1 MVFKLKI
8 SNTMVNTMTIVFSLF
23 VFLTSQIAQ
32 AKIHR
37 QTFTVLMNSDK
48 KVMLST
54 KRYEYMK
61 SIYADKVNN
70 VHPTL
75 MLKAHRGDKLIVN
88 VINNAN
94 YNMTLHWMGTCHSPW
109 SVYCLSQARLILSF
123 SQTSPR
129 HSSHF
134 RYILTQ
140 EIKILILL
148 EFMIVKHFV
157 MQMIGEWW
165 KKKTIMD
172 IAGNA
177 NKTGGE
183 PAISD
188 AYTINGQPG
197 YLYPCSKPGKSS
209 KFNTCSMKV
218 VRHRRYLLRIINAV
232 MDEELFF
239 AIANHTLTVVAKDG
253 LYLKHFN
260 TSYLMI
266 TPGQSMDVLL
276 HANQRS
282 GRYFMAAR
290 AYSSAFGAGFDK
302 TTTTAILKY
311 KGHSVTDEL
320 NRKTPVLVLPY
331 LPPYNHTEATTRFT
345 NQFRSYR
352 TRTSNRPVNVPV
364 KIDTRLLYASVNL
377 MNCSDDKPCNGP
389 FGKRFS
395 SSVNNVSFVNP
406 TVDILRAYYRRIGG
420 VFQADFPRK
429 PPTEFNY
436 TGENLPFPTRFGTK
450 VVVLDFNSSV
460 ELVLQA
466 TNVLASD
473 NHPIHL
479 HGYSFFVV
487 GSGFGNF
494 DRRKDPLKYNLVD
507 PPEETTVGVPSNGWT
522 AVRFVANN
530 PGQCI
535 LIHFHFSTLHVKKT
549 RFWAKVL
556 HMTHILF
563 NAFMY
568 LLFAFHAFKILSNL
582 EFIKK

>member
-37 QTFTVLMNSDK
+37 HTFTIKSKTFTRLCD
-48 KVMLST
+48 T
-54 KRYEYMK
+54 KN
-61 SIYADKVNN
+61 ILTVNGEF
-70 VHPTL
+70 PGP

-94 YNMTLHWMGTCHSPW
+94 YNMTLHWHGARQVRNPW
-109 SVYCLSQARLILSF
+109 SDGPEYVTQCPIRPGERYVYRIDLTVEEGTIWWHAHSQWARATVHGAFIVYPKRGSSYPFPKPHRDIPLIL
-123 SQTSPR
+123 
-129 HSSHF
+129 
-134 RYILTQ
+134 
-140 EIKILILL
+140 
-148 EFMIVKHFV
+148 
-157 MQMIGEWW
+157 GEWW
-165 KKKTIMD
+165 KKKNIMD

-197 YLYPCSKPGKSS
+197 YLYPCSKPDTFK
-209 KFNTCSMKV
+209 MKV

-364 KIDTRLLYASVNL
+364 KIDTRLLYAISVNL

-460 ELVLQA
+460 ELVLQG

-530 PGQCI
+530 PGVW
-535 LIHFHFSTLHVKKT
+535 LLHCHIERHATWGMNAVFIVKDGPTKSS
-549 RFWAKVL
+549 RMLKPPPDL
-556 HMTHILF
+556 P
-563 NAFMY
+563 
-568 LLFAFHAFKILSNL
+568 SC
-582 EFIKK
+582 

>member
-1 MVFKLKI
+1 MLIIIYLALKRNIVIFLCHLLTDTFK
-8 SNTMVNTMTIVFSLF
+8 MT
-23 VFLTSQIAQ
+23 
-32 AKIHR
+32 
-37 QTFTVLMNSDK
+37 
-48 KVMLST
+48 
-54 KRYEYMK
+54 
-61 SIYADKVNN
+61 
-70 VHPTL
+70 
-75 MLKAHRGDKLIVN
+75 
-88 VINNAN
+88 
-94 YNMTLHWMGTCHSPW
+94 
-109 SVYCLSQARLILSF
+109 
-123 SQTSPR
+123 
-129 HSSHF
+129 
-134 RYILTQ
+134 
-140 EIKILILL
+140 
-148 EFMIVKHFV
+148 
-157 MQMIGEWW
+157 
-165 KKKTIMD
+165 
-172 IAGNA
+172 
-177 NKTGGE
+177 
-183 PAISD
+183 
-188 AYTINGQPG
+188 
-197 YLYPCSKPGKSS
+197 
-209 KFNTCSMKV
+209 V

-311 KGHSVTDEL
+311 KGHSLTDKL
-320 NRKTPVLVLPY
+320 NRKTPVLPY

-352 TRTSNRPVNVPV
+352 TSNSPVNVPV
-364 KIDTRLLYASVNL
+364 KIDTRLLYAISVNL
-377 MNCSDDKPCNGP
+377 LNCSDYKPCSGP

-420 VFQADFPRK
+420 VFQADFPRN

-460 ELVLQA
+460 ELVLQG

-530 PGQCI
+530 PGVW
-535 LIHFHFSTLHVKKT
+535 LLHCHIERHATWGMNAVFIVKDGPTKSS
-549 RFWAKVL
+549 RMLKPPPDL
-556 HMTHILF
+556 P
-563 NAFMY
+563 
-568 LLFAFHAFKILSNL
+568 SC
-582 EFIKK
+582 